1 MIDGRNCFDQLM
13 KNDLKTYD
21 SIQKIITIQGH
32 DYTTGCLTNYP
43 FSKEHQKL
51 IAIDLSK
58 QYALDAD
65 PNAIQQINSI

>member
-21 SIQKIITIQGH
+21 SIQNITTIQGH
-32 DYTTGCLTNYP
+32 DYTTGCLTNYLLI
-43 FSKEHQKL
+43 KEHQKL

-65 PNAIQQINSI
+65 PNVIQQINST